1 MSIVIYLLLLVFLLI
16 LLILFTAI
24 GLTFKLTVKDLKKR
38 IEFGGT
44 FTVKWLLF
52 SHTFSIEEWK
62 AANPPSEEP
71 DRSKMEKEVVETGN
85 WQEKKESEQR
95 EYRTED
101 LSREEDKIKVE
112 KGREIGEKK
121 PEEKEEV
128 LIIESEEKTEVKE
141 KTESKE
147 KIEKKEKASLIDKIK
162 GKKRVKKE
170 DKVKPEMG
178 LSNKEKIYW
187 GLKAFRLLRKPFIRL
202 FSDLLHGI
210 KIKRLESYMTFGLPD
225 PADTGMLCGLIN
237 ATAGFIYSR
246 CRYCSFSVNPVFM
259 HPMLDFR
266 GKAEINVR
274 IYSMIFP
281 FIKFIFDKKTLSFT
295 YSVIKEIFHRKWGSK
310 WESKWRSI
318 RRPKSG
324 SKIEV

>member
-1 MSIVIYLLLLVFLLI
+1 MSIIIYLLLLVFLLI
-16 LLILFTAI
+16 LFTLFTAI
-24 GLTFKLTVKDLKKR
+24 GLTFKLTVQDLKKR

-52 SHTFSIEEWK
+52 SHTFSIEELK
-62 AANPPSEEP
+62 AAKPPSEESE
-71 DRSKMEKEVVETGN
+71 RSKMEKEVVETGN

-101 LSREEDKIKVE
+101 LSREEDKIKAE

-141 KTESKE
+141 KTEGKE

-187 GLKAFRLLRKPFIRL
+187 GLKAFRLLRKPFLRM
-202 FSDLLHGI
+202 FSDLLRGI

-237 ATAGFIYSR
+237 ATAGFICSR
-246 CRYCSFSVNPVFM
+246 CKYYSFSVNPVFM

-281 FIKFIFDKKTLSFT
+281 FIKFIFNRNTLSFT
-295 YSVIKEIFHRKWGSK
+295 YSVVKELFRRK
-310 WESKWRSI
+310 WESEWEPKW
-318 RRPKSG
+318 KSKKV
-324 SKIEV
+324 S

>member
-1 MSIVIYLLLLVFLLI
+1 MSIIIYLLLLIFLLI
-16 LLILFTAI
+16 LFILFTAI
-24 GLTFKLTVKDLKKR
+24 GLTFKLTIQDLKKR

-52 SHTFSIEEWK
+52 SHTFSIEELK
-62 AANPPSEEP
+62 AAKPPSEEP
-71 DRSKMEKEVVETGN
+71 DKSKMEKEVVETGD

-95 EYRTED
+95 KYGTEE
-101 LSREEDKIKVE
+101 LSREEGKIKVE
-112 KGREIGEKK
+112 KGTEIGEKR
-121 PEEKEEV
+121 PE
-128 LIIESEEKTEVKE
+128 
-141 KTESKE
+141 
-147 KIEKKEKASLIDKIK
+147 EKKEKASPIDKIR

-170 DKVKPEMG
+170 DKVEPEMG
-178 LSNKEKIYW
+178 LTNKEKLYW
-187 GLKAFRLLRKPFIRL
+187 GLKAFRLLRKPFLRL
-202 FSDLLHGI
+202 FSDLLRGI

-246 CRYCSFSVNPVFM
+246 CRYCSFSINPVFM

-266 GKAEINVR
+266 GKAEISVR

-281 FIKFIFDKKTLSFT
+281 FMKFIFDKKTLSFT
-295 YSVIKEIFHRKWGSK
+295 YSVIKEIFHRKLGSK

-318 RRPKSG
+318 RRSKSG

>member
-1 MSIVIYLLLLVFLLI
+1 MSIIIYLLLLVFLLI
-16 LLILFTAI
+16 LFILFTAI

-52 SHTFSIEEWK
+52 SHTFSIEELK
-62 AANPPSEEP
+62 AAKTPSEEP

-101 LSREEDKIKVE
+101 LSREEDKIKAE

-121 PEEKEEV
+121 PEEK
-128 LIIESEEKTEVKE
+128 
-141 KTESKE
+141 
-147 KIEKKEKASLIDKIK
+147 KEKASLINKIK

-178 LSNKEKIYW
+178 LSNKEKLYW
-187 GLKAFRLLRKPFIRL
+187 GLKAFRLLRKPFVRL
-202 FSDLLHGI
+202 FSDLLRGI

-246 CRYCSFSVNPVFM
+246 CRYCSFSINPVFM
-259 HPMLDFR
+259 QPVLDFQ

-281 FIKFIFDKKTLSFT
+281 FIKFTFDKKTLSFT
-295 YSVIKEIFHRKWGSK
+295 YSVIKEIFHRKLGSK

-318 RRPKSG
+318 RRYKSG